1 MQSRRLVS
9 ESRFFEITW
18 EDLLVETVEGDG
30 EAEGEPRQHRFLTHE
45 ELEDFVGRQVQ
56 RRLESGFV
64 EAPPEAAAPDDPGK
78 AAELEALIEA
88 DLDSVEPFLVYAD
101 WLQARGDPRGELA
114 ALQHRLA
121 TSPTDELREEE
132 GRLLS
137 ARAAALLG
145 PLADCPQIARLGW
158 RLGFVERACLFVDRS
173 PDYDEPTLMRTFL
186 AHPACRFL
194 RELVLCDRDL
204 RLDSLADALLRAPP
218 RPTVTRLQLGAPEKP
233 PRVHV
238 SSALLARFPRLVE
251 LRLFA
256 LPLALEPLEHAS
268 LARLVLGAEA
278 TRAHVAT
285 LAGSKLPALRE
296 LVFAQEGPSWR
307 EPDAG
312 FLEELAAAR
321 FPRLE
326 RLAVRFSH
334 RGPPAGA
341 LRPLLAAPLVR
352 ALKELE
358 LAAPFEG
365 DLVALLGQ
373 EAHALSHLTLLV
385 DGAWTEE
392 QLAALRRSGL
402 KAGFAG
408 AWPPSQYVVEFAK
421 DKPPPES
428 GEELDED
435 GGYDDYDA
443 RSEGDYDVIRRVPD
457 EDDEPSDDALD
468 RPGTDNSLPPLY
480 DETGGKD
487 DK

>member
-18 EDLLVETVEGDG
+18 RTSWSRPSRATARGGRAPAASLPHPRGARGLRRSPGA
-30 EAEGEPRQHRFLTHE
+30 EAAR
-45 ELEDFVGRQVQ
+45 VGL
-56 RRLESGFV
+56 RRG
-64 EAPPEAAAPDDPGK
+64 PPEAAAPDDPGK

-278 TRAHVAT
+278 TGRTSRRWRARSCRRCASWSSPRRARRGASPT
-285 LAGSKLPALRE
+285 PASWRSWRRRASRGWSGSRSASPTAARRRRPAAPAGGAAGARAEGARARRALR
-296 LVFAQEGPSWR
+296 G
-307 EPDAG
+307 
-312 FLEELAAAR
+312 
-321 FPRLE
+321 
-326 RLAVRFSH
+326 
-334 RGPPAGA
+334 
-341 LRPLLAAPLVR
+341 
-352 ALKELE
+352 
-358 LAAPFEG
+358 
-365 DLVALLGQ
+365 
-373 EAHALSHLTLLV
+373 
-385 DGAWTEE
+385 
-392 QLAALRRSGL
+392 RSGRPPR
-402 KAGFAG
+402 GR
-408 AWPPSQYVVEFAK
+408 WPT
-421 DKPPPES
+421 
-428 GEELDED
+428 
-435 GGYDDYDA
+435 
-443 RSEGDYDVIRRVPD
+443 RSR
-457 EDDEPSDDALD
+457 
-468 RPGTDNSLPPLY
+468 T
-480 DETGGKD
+480 
-487 DK
+487 